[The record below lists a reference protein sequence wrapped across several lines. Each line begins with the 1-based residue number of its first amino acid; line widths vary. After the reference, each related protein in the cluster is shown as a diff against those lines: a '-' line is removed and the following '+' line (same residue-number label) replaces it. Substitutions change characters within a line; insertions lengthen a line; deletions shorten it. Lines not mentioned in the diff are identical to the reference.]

1 MLVVSSLNV
10 IRRAGLFS
18 ANSNLFETFPI
29 SVKCRGG
36 VIF

>member
-10 IRRAGLFS
+10 IRRAGLLS
-18 ANSNLFETFPI
+18 ANSNLSETFPI